1 MKERIS
7 PWVPALSGLALR
19 LGLGWVLFAWGYDL
33 YFNPHYYVKWFGGFT
48 TVVMVVHLVLGAFLV
63 TGFATR
69 IAAPAAAVLF
79 ATLGVGLAGHQPI
92 GLPQNAGLAAGAIAL
107 WLLGPGELVPWAPP
121 ALLPP
126 ALLARANAALR
137 AGLAL
142 TFLIYG
148 VQKFT
153 NDLEYQI
160 VVSEVPLLRPLVD
173 TLGARAIVG
182 FLGVFEILTGIL
194 LVAPPLVMW
203 AAMLQ
208 AAALGAFLVILGY
221 PFSYPQDVG
230 LLAAVVALV
239 LTQAVVRGLPDRS
252 WLNCLFG
259 SHDIPPKGSRSARG
273 WDRQPQRQ
281 GRR

>member
-1 MKERIS
+1 MKERLS
-7 PWVPALSGLALR
+7 PRVPALSGLALR

-33 YFNPHYYVKWFGGFT
+33 SFNPHYYAKWFGGFT
-48 TVVMVVHLVLGAFLV
+48 ATVMVVHLVLGALMV

-69 IAAPAAAVLF
+69 MAAPVAAALF

-92 GLPQNAGLAAGAIAL
+92 GLPQTVGLAAGAIAL

-121 ALLPP
+121 ALVPP
-126 ALLARANAALR
+126 ARLAWANAALR

-153 NDLEYQI
+153 NDLEYRI
-160 VVSEVPLLRPLVD
+160 VVAEVPLLLPLVE

-203 AAMLQ
+203 AAMSQ
-208 AAALGAFLVILGY
+208 AAALGAFLITLGY

-230 LLAAVVALV
+230 LLAAVVGLV
-239 LTQAVVRGLPDRS
+239 LTQAVVRDLPVR
-252 WLNCLFG
+252 CAG
-259 SHDIPPKGSRSARG
+259 RG
-273 WDRQPQRQ
+273 CH
-281 GRR
+281 

>member
-1 MKERIS
+1 M
-7 PWVPALSGLALR
+7 
-19 LGLGWVLFAWGYDL
+19 
-33 YFNPHYYVKWFGGFT
+33 
-48 TVVMVVHLVLGAFLV
+48 
-63 TGFATR
+63 
-69 IAAPAAAVLF
+69 
-79 ATLGVGLAGHQPI
+79 
-92 GLPQNAGLAAGAIAL
+92 
-107 WLLGPGELVPWAPP
+107 
-121 ALLPP
+121 LPP

-148 VQKFT
+148 VEKFT

-160 VVSEVPLLRPLVD
+160 VVAEVPLLRPLVD

-208 AAALGAFLVILGY
+208 AAALGAFLVTLGY

-239 LTQAVVRGLPDRS
+239 LAQAVVRGLPVRP

-259 SHDIPPKGSRSARG
+259 SHDIPRRDHGLLEDG
-273 WDRQPQRQ
+273 TEQPQRQ